1 MRTLVVAFLL
11 LVATLGC
18 GAGWAMSLKEAIAS
32 AEQIDPLVQSALA
45 NSNANLAG
53 IQIARSKI
61 LPTVQGVGNYGRTNQ
76 TANQIDPVLGLYAQ
90 KYVNSTPSSQV
101 YLRQAL
107 FRMAD
112 WAGLSVSDLQ
122 NEYGLFRLA
131 SAYSDLWLRVSN
143 AWFDLVA
150 AQEAY
155 DIQLASEQAMQVI
168 AEQAQRSFE
177 AGVGTKDAAIE
188 AKAQLAFTKSN
199 RLEAELTLA
208 ARQRTLASLTGI
220 ELSRISQSHLRF
232 SQKYDVLKGTAKAF
246 LDKANLLSPE
256 VLSAKMAQEIR
267 QMQLKQAK
275 FGSYPTVDFYA
286 SYQQTQNYNINQ
298 IGLGVISTQAAVQ
311 LNIPFYAGGLYQGQQ
326 RQAAAYLESA
336 QADVRATELR
346 LNTSVV
352 QFWATQEAQ
361 FERFLAAQEM
371 VRAGEEVV
379 RAYRLGV
386 RAGTKSWSDVANAQ
400 VILTR
405 RQVDQVTI
413 ISGLLKAQAQLLAF
427 LPVTDESWQYWLNT
441 VSFEVGRTNAKSLI
455 LEQGA
460 KLK

>member
-1 MRTLVVAFLL
+1 MRILLFTLSFFLL
-11 LVATLGC
+11 IGSPQLSVAL
-18 GAGWAMSLKEAIAS
+18 SLKEAIAS
-32 AEQIDPLVQSALA
+32 AEQIDPIVQSAIA

-61 LPTVQGVGNYGRTNQ
+61 LPTIQGVGSYGRTNQ
-76 TANQIDPVLGLYAQ
+76 TANQIDPVIGLYAQ
-90 KYVNSTPSSQV
+90 KFINSTPSSQV

-122 NEYGLFRLA
+122 NEHGLFRLA
-131 SAYSDLWLRVSN
+131 TAYSDLWLRVSN
-143 AWFDLVA
+143 SWFDLVT
-150 AQEAY
+150 AQESFE
-155 DIQLASEQAMQVI
+155 IQSSSEKAMELV
-168 AEQAQRSFE
+168 AEQAQKSFE
-177 AGVGTKDAAIE
+177 AGVGTKDSAIE

-199 RLEAELTLA
+199 RLEAQLTLA
-208 ARQRTLASLTGI
+208 ARQRSFAALTGI
-220 ELSRISQSHLRF
+220 DLNTLTQSNLRF
-232 SQKYDVLKGTAKAF
+232 AKKYQPLQGNAKIF
-246 LDKANLLSPE
+246 QDKVNTMSPE
-256 VLSAKMAQEIR
+256 ILAVKMGEEIR
-267 QMQLKQAK
+267 RMQLKQAK
-275 FGSYPTVDFYA
+275 FNSYPTVDFYA

-311 LNIPFYAGGLYQGQQ
+311 LNIPFYSGGLYQGQQ

-336 QADVRATELR
+336 SADVRAAELR
-346 LNTSVV
+346 ISTGVT

-361 FERFLAAQEM
+361 LERFKAAQEM

-379 RAYRLGV
+379 VAYRMGV

-405 RQVDQVTI
+405 RQVDQVNITNA
-413 ISGLLKAQAQLLAF
+413 LLKAQAQLLAY

-441 VSFEVGRTNAKSLI
+441 VTFDITKGLRQDQQLNLKGRN
-455 LEQGA
+455 
-460 KLK
+460 